1 MTAMSSAQ
9 YFQSMKDEKE
19 KEKEEKPNKEK
30 DLVHNIYHVV

>member
-9 YFQSMKDEKE
+9 YFQSMKDE